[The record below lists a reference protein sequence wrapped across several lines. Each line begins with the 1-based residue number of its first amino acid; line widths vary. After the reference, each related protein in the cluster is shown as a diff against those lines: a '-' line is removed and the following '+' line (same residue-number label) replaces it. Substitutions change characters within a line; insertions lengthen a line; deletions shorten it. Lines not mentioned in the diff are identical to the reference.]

1 MKKSVVD
8 RYRQN
13 LSIAIIGE
21 LSRMKKVDLRTA
33 TDIYYR
39 SRLCDQIA
47 EGLYGIDNMD
57 YRYLVEDLIENEPE
71 LFLEFTHFLSA
82 KVHFTPINK
91 G

>member
-1 MKKSVVD
+1 MKKSAVD

-47 EGLYGIDNMD
+47 IGLYGIDNMD
-57 YRYLVEDLIENEPE
+57 YRYLAEDLMENEPE
-71 LFLEFTHFLSA
+71 LFEL
-82 KVHFTPINK
+82 N
-91 G
+91 